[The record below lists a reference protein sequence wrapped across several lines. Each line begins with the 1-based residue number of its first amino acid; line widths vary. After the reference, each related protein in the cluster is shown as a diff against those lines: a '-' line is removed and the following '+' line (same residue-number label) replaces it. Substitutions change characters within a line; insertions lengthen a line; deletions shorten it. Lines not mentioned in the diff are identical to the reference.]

1 MKRTEAASN
10 RHGWRILLVAA
21 VLAGLFG
28 MLVLR
33 LVQLQVG
40 ASQHGADFLKRQ
52 GDLRAVRAAEI
63 PAFRGQITDR
73 RGTPLAVSTPVV
85 TLWLNP
91 QEFQAPDAVLRLAV
105 ALDINVQDLQ
115 SRLHRYRNKQ
125 FMYLARHLTPERAR
139 TVLQLGLKG
148 VYGDREYRR
157 FYPAGEVVSQLVGT
171 TDVDGAGVSGV
182 ELAFDELLQGE
193 VGRKK
198 FIKDLH
204 GDVIRDIGVVKAAQ
218 AGESLALSIDLRLQH
233 VQHRELLRAVSE
245 TGAKSGSAITLDA
258 HSGEVLAIT
267 TVPSFNPNRR
277 GNVDLGAMRN
287 RVVTDVFEPGS
298 IVKPLTLVA
307 ALESGEY
314 SVDSVID
321 TSPGRIRVGDKVLP
335 DPRNYGELSVSQ
347 VIEKSSQV
355 GVTKMAQ
362 HIGHESILEV
372 FQRFG
377 LGRVTGAEFPGERS
391 GRLPDHDF
399 WSDIDQV
406 TPAFGY
412 GLLATPLQMAHAY
425 SIFAN
430 DGRLSPLT
438 IIATPSN
445 DASSRRIIEPDLAG
459 RVVEVLHRTTGMGG
473 TAFRAAVPGY
483 QVGGKTG
490 TVHKVGEGGY
500 LDDRYVALFAGIA
513 PVEAPRYVTVVVID
527 EPSGDLYGGGS
538 AAAPV
543 YSRITR
549 EVLRLQHAMPTEA
562 YAGQEERELAD
573 GSA

>member
-1 MKRTEAASN
+1 MRAEAASN
-10 RHGWRILLVAA
+10 RHGWRILLVTA

-91 QEFQAPDAVLRLAV
+91 QEFQDQNAVLRLAL

-115 SRLHRYRNKQ
+115 SRLYRYRNKQ
-125 FMYLARHLTPERAR
+125 FMYLARHLTPDQAR

-182 ELAFDELLQGE
+182 ELAFDQLLQGE

-233 VQHRELLRAVSE
+233 VQHRELLRAVNE

-258 HSGEVLAIT
+258 HSGG
-267 TVPSFNPNRR
+267 P
-277 GNVDLGAMRN
+277 
-287 RVVTDVFEPGS
+287 
-298 IVKPLTLVA
+298 
-307 ALESGEY
+307 
-314 SVDSVID
+314 
-321 TSPGRIRVGDKVLP
+321 
-335 DPRNYGELSVSQ
+335 
-347 VIEKSSQV
+347 
-355 GVTKMAQ
+355 
-362 HIGHESILEV
+362 
-372 FQRFG
+372 
-377 LGRVTGAEFPGERS
+377 
-391 GRLPDHDF
+391 
-399 WSDIDQV
+399 
-406 TPAFGY
+406 
-412 GLLATPLQMAHAY
+412 
-425 SIFAN
+425 
-430 DGRLSPLT
+430 
-438 IIATPSN
+438 
-445 DASSRRIIEPDLAG
+445 
-459 RVVEVLHRTTGMGG
+459 
-473 TAFRAAVPGY
+473 
-483 QVGGKTG
+483 
-490 TVHKVGEGGY
+490 
-500 LDDRYVALFAGIA
+500 
-513 PVEAPRYVTVVVID
+513 
-527 EPSGDLYGGGS
+527 
-538 AAAPV
+538 
-543 YSRITR
+543 
-549 EVLRLQHAMPTEA
+549 
-562 YAGQEERELAD
+562 
-573 GSA
+573 

>member
-1 MKRTEAASN
+1 MRSETASN

-21 VLAGLFG
+21 VLVGLFG

-40 ASQHGADFLKRQ
+40 ASQHGAEFLKRQ

-91 QEFQAPDAVLRLAV
+91 QEFQDPNAVLRLAL

-182 ELAFDELLQGE
+182 ELAFDELLQGD
-193 VGRKK
+193 GRKK

-204 GDVIRDIGVVKAAQ
+204 GDVIRDIGVVKAAS
-218 AGESLALSIDLRLQH
+218 GWRSLALSIDLRLQH
-233 VQHRELLRAVSE
+233 IQHRELLRAVNE
-245 TGAKSGSAITLDA
+245 TGAKSGSAITFEMLIRGRCWL
-258 HSGEVLAIT
+258 SLLCPRLTQIGEETLTWVRCVIASLPMFLSTAQL
-267 TVPSFNPNRR
+267 S
-277 GNVDLGAMRN
+277 
-287 RVVTDVFEPGS
+287 
-298 IVKPLTLVA
+298 KPLTLVA

-355 GVTKMAQ
+355 GVLTMAQ
-362 HIGHESILEV
+362 HIGYEPILEV

-377 LGRVTGAEFPGERS
+377 LGRLTGAEFPGERA

-406 TPAFGY
+406 TQ
-412 GLLATPLQMAHAY
+412 PLVMAC
-425 SIFAN
+425 S
-430 DGRLSPLT
+430 
-438 IIATPSN
+438 
-445 DASSRRIIEPDLAG
+445 
-459 RVVEVLHRTTGMGG
+459 
-473 TAFRAAVPGY
+473 
-483 QVGGKTG
+483 
-490 TVHKVGEGGY
+490 
-500 LDDRYVALFAGIA
+500 
-513 PVEAPRYVTVVVID
+513 
-527 EPSGDLYGGGS
+527 
-538 AAAPV
+538 
-543 YSRITR
+543 
-549 EVLRLQHAMPTEA
+549 
-562 YAGQEERELAD
+562 
-573 GSA
+573 

>member
-1 MKRTEAASN
+1 MSRAQSGSPS
-10 RHGWRILLVAA
+10 HGWRILLVTA
-21 VLAGLFG
+21 VLVGLFG

-40 ASQHGADFLKRQ
+40 ASQHGADFLQRQ
-52 GDLRAVRAAEI
+52 GELRAVRAAEI

-85 TLWLNP
+85 TLWINP
-91 QEFQAPDAVLRLAV
+91 QEFNSADAVARV
-105 ALDINVQDLQ
+105 ALALDMDLQNLQ

-139 TVLQLGLKG
+139 AVLQQDIKG

-182 ELAFDELLQGE
+182 ELAFDETLRGE
-193 VGRKK
+193 VGRKQ

-218 AGESLALSIDLRLQH
+218 AGQNLALSIDLRLQH
-233 VQHRELLRAVSE
+233 VQHRELLRAINE
-245 TGAKSGSAITLDA
+245 TGAKAGSAITLDA
-258 HSGEVLAIT
+258 HSGEVLAVT

-277 GNVDLGAMRN
+277 GSIDLAAMRN

-314 SVDSVID
+314 TVDSLID

-362 HIGHESILEV
+362 RIGHESILDV
-372 FQRFG
+372 FERFG
-377 LGRVTGAEFPGERS
+377 LGRVTGAEFPGERRGS
-391 GRLPDHDF
+391 LPDHEY
-399 WSDIDQV
+399 WSDIDRV

-412 GLLATPLQMAHAY
+412 GLLATPLQIAHAY
-425 SIFAN
+425 SVFAN
-430 DGRLSPLT
+430 RGDLSPLT
-438 IIATPSN
+438 IIA
-445 DASSRRIIEPDLAG
+445 ASSDRMRAQRVIAPELADQ
-459 RVVEVLHRTTGMGG
+459 VVGVLHRTTGIGG

-483 QVGGKTG
+483 EVGGKTG
-490 TVHKVGEGGY
+490 TVHKVGAAGY

-527 EPSGDLYGGGS
+527 EPGGDVYGGGS

-543 YSRITR
+543 YSRITQ
-549 EVLRLQHAMPTEA
+549 EVLRLQHAVPTEA
-562 YAGQEERELAD
+562 YAEQYESEGAD

>member
-1 MKRTEAASN
+1 MRSETANN

-21 VLAGLFG
+21 VLVGLFG

-40 ASQHGADFLKRQ
+40 ASQHGAEFLKRQ

-91 QEFQAPDAVLRLAV
+91 QEFQDPNAVLRLAL

-233 VQHRELLRAVSE
+233 IQHRELLRAVNE

-362 HIGHESILEV
+362 HIGYEPILEV

-445 DASSRRIIEPDLAG
+445 NASSRRIIESDLAD

-483 QVGGKTG
+483 RVGWQ
-490 TVHKVGEGGY
+490 
-500 LDDRYVALFAGIA
+500 DRHR
-513 PVEAPRYVTVVVID
+513 P
-527 EPSGDLYGGGS
+527 
-538 AAAPV
+538 
-543 YSRITR
+543 
-549 EVLRLQHAMPTEA
+549 
-562 YAGQEERELAD
+562 
-573 GSA
+573 